1 MSNADNDQSRGRELA
16 EKWNIFKKQEGKQS
30 LVAFSL
36 GPQTLFYISTNAAW
50 VFSLSYKSYW
60 IKLIAGKVWEW
71 PISSSHAGLRRVPM
85 QDMFVTRFMDLSGCS
100 THVVSFWVFALIFFK
115 VFLKRWS
122 AENRWTSR
130 IASVGA
136 RCVYI
141 SGHSGIINTIMA
153 INPNPVLAVKYA
165 FILHVIS

>member
-1 MSNADNDQSRGRELA
+1 MMSNADNDQSRGRELA

-50 VFSLSYKSYW
+50 VFSHSYKSYW

-100 THVVSFWVFALIFFK
+100 THVVSFWVFALIFSPSKCFWNAGLQK
-115 VFLKRWS
+115 TDERAALLPLEPDVF
-122 AENRWTSR
+122 TSLDTLGLLTL
-130 IASVGA
+130 SWQ
-136 RCVYI
+136 
-141 SGHSGIINTIMA
+141 
-153 INPNPVLAVKYA
+153 
-165 FILHVIS
+165 